1 MRFSNMVSQIGK
13 VLNNN
18 SEAPVD
24 LSYLATMA
32 GHIELWSAMYEGK
45 SPWLKKGD
53 ESCNLPAS
61 IAQEIARLVTLEL
74 KSKCTG
80 SERADYIKPYY
91 AKALENLKKYVEY
104 GCAKGSLVFKP
115 YTTTNGLAVQYI
127 QADCFFPVSFDDSG
141 NITDC
146 VFTEQFRKS
155 KKIYTRLERDIIE
168 DDTLTIINMA
178 FVSSNP
184 EILGTQVDIKE
195 VDKWKMLENEVKFKN
210 VSKLPFG
217 FFKVPLANTVDSA
230 SPIGVSVYSKA
241 IDSIRL
247 ADERYSQIDW
257 EFVSKEA
264 AVHIAESLLKYDK
277 EADRYEYPGGKNR
290 LYRTLEYSSG
300 ATDKPL
306 MDTYSPDIRDQS
318 LYNGFNNQLKRV
330 EFDCNLAYGTLS
342 DPNNVDKTAEE
353 IKTSKQRSYSMVS
366 DTQLALQN
374 ALKDLIDAM
383 DFWVSIYGLAPE
395 GDINTSFEW
404 DDSIVVDSEKA
415 RSTDRADVAMG
426 AMTLVEYRMKWY
438 GETEEVAMQ
447 KLAGQQ
453 EDGETSGDDE

>member
-13 VLNNN
+13 VLNKN
-18 SEAPVD
+18 SQTPVD
-24 LSYLATMA
+24 LSYLTAMA
-32 GHIELWSAMYEGK
+32 GYIELWSAMYEGK
-45 SPWLKKGD
+45 SHWLKKND
-53 ESCNLPAS
+53 ENCNLPAS

-74 KSKCTG
+74 KSECTG
-80 SERADYIKPYY
+80 SERADYIEKYY
-91 AKALENLKKYVEY
+91 AKALESLKKYVEY
-104 GCAKGSLVFKP
+104 GCAKGSLIFKP
-115 YTTTNGLAVQYI
+115 YVTANGLAVQYI
-127 QADCFFPVSFDDSG
+127 QADCFFPISFDDSG

-146 VFTEQFRKS
+146 IFTEQFRKN

-168 DDTLTIINMA
+168 DDTLTIENMA

-184 EILGTQVDIKE
+184 EILGTQVEITA

-217 FFKVPLANTVDSA
+217 FFKVPLANTVDST

-241 IDSIRL
+241 IDSIKL

-257 EFVSKEA
+257 EFVSKETA
-264 AVHIAESLLKYDK
+264 IHIAESLLKLNK
-277 EADRYEYPGGKNR
+277 STGKFEYPGGKDR
-290 LYRTLEYSSG
+290 LYREVEYSSG

-306 MDTYSPDIRDQS
+306 LDVYSPDIRDQS
-318 LYNGFNNQLKRV
+318 FYNGFNNQLKRV

-374 ALKDLIDAM
+374 ALNGLIVAM

-395 GDINTSFEW
+395 GKINTSFEW

-426 AMTLVEYRMKWY
+426 AMSLVEYRMKWY
-438 GETEEVAMQ
+438 GETEEVAKQ
-447 KLAGQQ
+447 KIAGQQ
-453 EDGETSGDDE
+453 EGTTGDDE

>member
-1 MRFSNMVSQIGK
+1 M
-13 VLNNN
+13 
-18 SEAPVD
+18 
-24 LSYLATMA
+24 
-32 GHIELWSAMYEGK
+32 
-45 SPWLKKGD
+45 
-53 ESCNLPAS
+53 
-61 IAQEIARLVTLEL
+61 
-74 KSKCTG
+74 
-80 SERADYIKPYY
+80 
-91 AKALENLKKYVEY
+91 
-104 GCAKGSLVFKP
+104 
-115 YTTTNGLAVQYI
+115 
-127 QADCFFPVSFDDSG
+127 
-141 NITDC
+141 
-146 VFTEQFRKS
+146 
-155 KKIYTRLERDIIE
+155 
-168 DDTLTIINMA
+168 
-178 FVSSNP
+178 
-184 EILGTQVDIKE
+184 
-195 VDKWKMLENEVKFKN
+195 
-210 VSKLPFG
+210 
-217 FFKVPLANTVDSA
+217 
-230 SPIGVSVYSKA
+230 
-241 IDSIRL
+241 
-247 ADERYSQIDW
+247 
-257 EFVSKEA
+257 
-264 AVHIAESLLKYDK
+264 
-277 EADRYEYPGGKNR
+277 
-290 LYRTLEYSSG
+290 YRTLEYSSG

>member
-13 VLNNN
+13 VLNKN
-18 SEAPVD
+18 SQTPVD
-24 LSYLATMA
+24 LSYLTAMA
-32 GHIELWSAMYEGK
+32 GYIELWSAMYEGK
-45 SPWLKKGD
+45 SPWLKKND
-53 ESCNLPAS
+53 ENCNLPAS

-74 KSKCTG
+74 KSECTG
-80 SERADYIKPYY
+80 SERADYIEKYY
-91 AKALENLKKYVEY
+91 AKALESLKKYVEY
-104 GCAKGSLVFKP
+104 GCAKGSLIFKP
-115 YTTTNGLAVQYI
+115 YVTANGLAVQYI
-127 QADCFFPVSFDDSG
+127 QADCFFPISFDDSG

-146 VFTEQFRKS
+146 IFTEQFRKN

-168 DDTLTIINMA
+168 DDTLTIENMA

-184 EILGTQVDIKE
+184 EILGIQVEITA

-217 FFKVPLANTVDSA
+217 FFKVPLANTVDST

-241 IDSIRL
+241 IDSIKL

-257 EFVSKEA
+257 EFVSKETA
-264 AVHIAESLLKYDK
+264 IHIAESLLKLNK
-277 EADRYEYPGGKNR
+277 STGKFEYPGGKDR
-290 LYRTLEYSSG
+290 LYREVEYSSG

-306 MDTYSPDIRDQS
+306 LDVYSPDIRDQS
-318 LYNGFNNQLKRV
+318 FYNGFNNQLKRV

-374 ALKDLIDAM
+374 ALNGLIVAM

-395 GDINTSFEW
+395 GKINTSFEW

-426 AMTLVEYRMKWY
+426 AMSLVEYRMKWY
-438 GETEEVAMQ
+438 GETEEVAKQ
-447 KLAGQQ
+447 KIAGQQ
-453 EDGETSGDDE
+453 EGTTGDDE

>member
-13 VLNNN
+13 VLNKN
-18 SEAPVD
+18 SQTPVD
-24 LSYLATMA
+24 LSYLTAMA
-32 GHIELWSAMYEGK
+32 GYIELWSAMYEGK
-45 SPWLKKGD
+45 SPWLKKD
-53 ESCNLPAS
+53 DKNCNLPAS

-74 KSKCTG
+74 KSECTG
-80 SERADYIKPYY
+80 SERADYIEAYY
-91 AKALENLKKYVEY
+91 AKTLTHLKEYVEY
-104 GCAKGSLVFKP
+104 GCAKGSLIFKP
-115 YTTTNGLAVQYI
+115 YITKKGLAVQYI

-146 VFTEQFRKS
+146 IFTEQFRKN
-155 KKIYTRLERDIIE
+155 KRIYTRLERDIIE
-168 DDTLTIINMA
+168 DDTLTIVNMA

-184 EILGTQVDIKE
+184 EILGTRVDIKS
-195 VDKWKMLENEVKFKN
+195 VDKWRMLENEVKFKN
-210 VSKLPFG
+210 VSRLPFG
-217 FFKVPLANTVDSA
+217 FFKVPLANIVDST

-241 IDSIRL
+241 IDSIKL

-257 EFVSKEA
+257 EYVSKEA
-264 AVHIAESLLKYDK
+264 AIHIAESLLKLNENTNK
-277 EADRYEYPGGKNR
+277 FEYPGGKKR

-300 ATDKPL
+300 AADKPFI
-306 MDTYSPDIRDQS
+306 DTYSPDIRDQS

-395 GDINTSFEW
+395 GKINTSFEW

-426 AMTLVEYRMKWY
+426 AMSLVEYRMKWY
-438 GETEEVAMQ
+438 GETEEVAKQ
-447 KLAGQQ
+447 KIAGQQ
-453 EDGETSGDDE
+453 EGTTGDDE

>member
-13 VLNNN
+13 VLNKN
-18 SEAPVD
+18 SQTPVD
-24 LSYLATMA
+24 LSYLTAMA
-32 GHIELWSAMYEGK
+32 GYIELWSAMYEGK
-45 SPWLKKGD
+45 SPWLKKND
-53 ESCNLPAS
+53 ENCNLPAS

-74 KSKCTG
+74 KSECTG
-80 SERADYIKPYY
+80 SERADYIEKYY
-91 AKALENLKKYVEY
+91 AKALESLKKYVEY
-104 GCAKGSLVFKP
+104 GCAKGSLIFKP
-115 YTTTNGLAVQYI
+115 YVTANGLAVQYI
-127 QADCFFPVSFDDSG
+127 QADCFFPISFDDSG

-146 VFTEQFRKS
+146 IFTEQFRKN

-168 DDTLTIINMA
+168 DDTLTIENMA

-184 EILGTQVDIKE
+184 EILGTQVEITA

-217 FFKVPLANTVDSA
+217 FFKVPLANTVDST

-241 IDSIRL
+241 IDSIKL

-257 EFVSKEA
+257 EFVSKETA
-264 AVHIAESLLKYDK
+264 IHIAESLLKLNK
-277 EADRYEYPGGKNR
+277 STGKFEYPGGKDR
-290 LYRTLEYSSG
+290 LYREVEYSSG

-306 MDTYSPDIRDQS
+306 LDVYSPDIRDQS
-318 LYNGFNNQLKRV
+318 FYNGFNNQLKRV

-374 ALKDLIDAM
+374 ALNGLIVAM

-395 GDINTSFEW
+395 GKINTSFEW

-426 AMTLVEYRMKWY
+426 AMSLVEYRMKWY
-438 GETEEVAMQ
+438 GETEEVAKQ
-447 KLAGQQ
+447 KIAGQQ
-453 EDGETSGDDE
+453 EGTTGDDE

>member
-13 VLNNN
+13 VLNKN
-18 SEAPVD
+18 SQTPVD
-24 LSYLATMA
+24 LSYLTAMA
-32 GHIELWSAMYEGK
+32 GYIELWSAMYEGK
-45 SPWLKKGD
+45 SPWLKKND
-53 ESCNLPAS
+53 ENCNLPAS

-74 KSKCTG
+74 KSECTG
-80 SERADYIKPYY
+80 SERADYIEKYY
-91 AKALENLKKYVEY
+91 AKALESLKKYVEY
-104 GCAKGSLVFKP
+104 GCAKGSLIFKP
-115 YTTTNGLAVQYI
+115 YVTANGLAVQYI
-127 QADCFFPVSFDDSG
+127 QADCFFPISFDDLG

-146 VFTEQFRKS
+146 IFTEQFRKN

-168 DDTLTIINMA
+168 DDTLTIENMA

-184 EILGTQVDIKE
+184 EILGTQVEITA

-217 FFKVPLANTVDSA
+217 FFKVPLANTVDST

-241 IDSIRL
+241 IDLIKL

-257 EFVSKEA
+257 EFVSKETA
-264 AVHIAESLLKYDK
+264 IHIAESLLKLNK
-277 EADRYEYPGGKNR
+277 STGKFEYPGGKDR
-290 LYRTLEYSSG
+290 LYREVEYSSG

-306 MDTYSPDIRDQS
+306 LDVYSPDIRDQS
-318 LYNGFNNQLKRV
+318 FYNGFNNQLKRV

-374 ALKDLIDAM
+374 ALNGLIVAM

-395 GDINTSFEW
+395 GKINTSFEW

-426 AMTLVEYRMKWY
+426 AMSLVEYRMKWY
-438 GETEEVAMQ
+438 GETEEVAKQ
-447 KLAGQQ
+447 KIAGQQ
-453 EDGETSGDDE
+453 EGTTGDDE